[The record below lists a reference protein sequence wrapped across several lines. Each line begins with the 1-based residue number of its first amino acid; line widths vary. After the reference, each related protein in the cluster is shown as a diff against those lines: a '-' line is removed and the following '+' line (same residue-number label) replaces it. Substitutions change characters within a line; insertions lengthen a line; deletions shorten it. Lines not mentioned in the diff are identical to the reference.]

1 MQVIETLIPEVL
13 IFEPRVF
20 GDSRG
25 YFLESFRQDFIQE
38 KIGNVQFVQD
48 NESFSQHG
56 VLRGLHFQLPPY
68 TQGKLVRV
76 LQGEVLDVAV
86 DIRTGSPTFGKHVAV
101 RLSAENKRQLWI
113 PRGFAHGFAVLSET
127 ALFSYKCDNYYA
139 SAADGGIKWNDPKI
153 GIDWLLSADEILLS
167 EKDKNHPTIDKIT
180 DFSYEQF
187 SKVVV
192 SVPKNGNL
200 IFCY

>member
-1 MQVIETLIPEVL
+1 MKVVETLIPDVW
-13 IFEPRVF
+13 IFEPLVL

-38 KIGNVQFVQD
+38 KIGNVRFVQD

-86 DIRTGSPTFGKHVAV
+86 DIRVGSPTYGKHVAV
-101 RLSAENKRQLWI
+101 KLSAENKRQLWI
-113 PRGFAHGFAVLSET
+113 PRGFAHGFAVLSEN
-127 ALFSYKCDNYYA
+127 ALFSYKCDNYYTP
-139 SAADGGIKWNDPKI
+139 SADGGVIWNDPAI
-153 GIDWLLSADEILLS
+153 GIDWSLPANEILLS
-167 EKDKNHPTIDKIT
+167 EKDKHHPILD
-180 DFSYEQF
+180 DVSAFSYEE
-187 SKVVV
+187 
-192 SVPKNGNL
+192 
-200 IFCY
+200 FCKDAAYPSTLS

>member
-25 YFLESFRQDFIQE
+25 YFLESFRQNFIQE

-200 IFCY
+200 TFCY